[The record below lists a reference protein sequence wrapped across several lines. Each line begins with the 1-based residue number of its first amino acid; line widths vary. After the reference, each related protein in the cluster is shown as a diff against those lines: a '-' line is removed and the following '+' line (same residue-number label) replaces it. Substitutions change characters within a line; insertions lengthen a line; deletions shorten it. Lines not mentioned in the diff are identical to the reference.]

1 MIRDTLR
8 RFEDEEYP
16 RLLASIESIPE
27 PEKEPV
33 PYGSP
38 VSKDKPKVAENTPRI
53 IAARTI
59 RVAFDKP
66 WLVEEADVERY
77 LEAMRQALLI
87 EIRKGKRIQI

>member
-1 MIRDTLR
+1 
-8 RFEDEEYP
+8 
-16 RLLASIESIPE
+16 LASIESVPE

-38 VSKDKPKVAENTPRI
+38 ISEDKPKVAEPAPRI

-77 LEAMRQALLI
+77 LEAMREALLSQ
-87 EIRKGKRIQI
+87 IRKGKRIQI